1 MMTRICEGLRLRQYW
16 FPLALFVIAAVSLY
30 DTYLIVEYKDV
41 IDSTEQNPVGIY
53 LIQLSHGGIELF
65 VRTKLAGTLVV
76 LGVLGFMRKFRSRIV
91 MPVTTGVASYQT
103 GLFVYLT
110 SVDTTLLFL

>member
-1 MMTRICEGLRLRQYW
+1 MVTRICEGLRLRQYW
-16 FPLALFVIAAVSLY
+16 FPLALFVIAFVSLY
-30 DTYLIVEYKDV
+30 DTYLIVEYKEV
-41 IDSTEQNPVGIY
+41 IHHTEQNPVGLY
-53 LIQLSHGGIELF
+53 LIEMGSGGIDVF

-76 LGVLGFMRKFRSRIV
+76 LCVLCFLWKIRSRIV
-91 MPVTTGVASYQT
+91 VPVTTSVASWQT